1 MPVDVRTVIEIDC
14 PRDRVSAYA
23 IDPDNAMSW
32 YRNIIEVARKSSPP
46 VAVGSQVTFVAKFL
60 GRRLSYT
67 YEVTRL
73 APGEELVMST
83 SEGPFPMETTY
94 AWEDTPAGG
103 TRMVLRNR
111 GEPMGFSKLATPLM
125 IGAMTRANKIDLR
138 RLKGILEAR

>member
-14 PRDRVSAYA
+14 PRDQVSAYA

-32 YRNIIEVARKSSPP
+32 YRNIVEVAWKSPRP
-46 VAVGSQVTFVAKFL
+46 VAVGSQVAFVAKFL

-73 APGEELVMST
+73 TPGEEFVMGT

-94 AWEDTPAGG
+94 AWEDTPGGG
-103 TRMVLRNR
+103 TKMVLRNR
-111 GEPMGFSKLATPLM
+111 GEPKGFSKVVAPLM
-125 IGAMTRANKIDLR
+125 SGAMSRANRSDLR
-138 RLKGILEAR
+138 RLKGILEAG